1 MMEKLTVI
9 KVGGKVIE
17 DPVTLKEFTE
27 KFKLIPG
34 KKILVHG
41 GGVMADKM
49 LQRMGMEPKK
59 LDGRRI
65 TDEETL
71 DTVVMVYGGLVN
83 KGIVGVLQGIGV
95 SAVGVTGM
103 DGGSIVSTKRPS
115 EPFDYGFAGDVQ
127 QVNTTMMNSLMHSG
141 YVPVIAPITGTEDG
155 QLLNTNADTIA
166 SEVAKAFSDQYEVE
180 LIYGFEIDGVL
191 EDINDTES
199 LIHEIKYDEYQVL
212 KEKQQIHSGMIPKL
226 DNAFGAKKFVSRVI
240 IGNYIRVNEISL
252 NTTEKYTK
260 LST

>member
-1 MMEKLTVI
+1 MEKLTII

-17 DPVTLKEFTE
+17 DPVTLSAFAE
-27 KFKLIPG
+27 KFKLVPG
-34 KKILVHG
+34 RKMLVHG
-41 GGVMADKM
+41 GGVLADRM
-49 LQRMGMEPKK
+49 LKRMGLEPKK

-83 KGIVGVLQGIGV
+83 KGIVGILQGIEV
-95 SAVGVTGM
+95 NAVGLTGM
-103 DGGSIVSTKRPS
+103 DGASIVSTKRPA
-115 EPFDYGFAGDVQ
+115 EPFDYGFAGDIE
-127 QVNTTMMNSLMHSG
+127 QVNTGMVQGLLDAG
-141 YVPVIAPITGTEDG
+141 YVPVMAPITGTREG

-166 SEVAKAFSDQYEVE
+166 SELARAFSAHYEVE

-191 EDINDTES
+191 EDINDKDS
-199 LIHEIKYDEYQVL
+199 LIYEIGFDEYQTL
-212 KEKQQIHSGMIPKL
+212 KNKQQIHSGMIPKL
-226 DNAFGAKKFVSRVI
+226 DNAFRARQFASKVV

-260 LST
+260 LSN